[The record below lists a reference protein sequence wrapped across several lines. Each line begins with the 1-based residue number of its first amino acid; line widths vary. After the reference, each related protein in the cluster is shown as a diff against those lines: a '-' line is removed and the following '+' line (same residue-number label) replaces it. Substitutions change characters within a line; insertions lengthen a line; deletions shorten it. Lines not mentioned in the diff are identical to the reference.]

1 MEVMKASSL
10 IAVIIVL
17 FLGST
22 AIQTVVEETEKY
34 VPAPKSLSSVFIK
47 RDILNIFKRGY
58 LTRITFFVRN
68 VA

>member
-1 MEVMKASSL
+1 MEVMKASRL
-10 IAVIIVL
+10 IAVIFVL

-47 RDILNIFKRGY
+47 RDILNIF
-58 LTRITFFVRN
+58 
-68 VA
+68 